1 MARWLLRKYIDI
13 LLESMSFTSLQDAG
27 DDYSP
32 GNTQI
37 WYWKENLGNE
47 MMKGYDYLKSTNRL
61 PDPTN
66 LAATHVLIGNVAETN
81 EDIVYSMMQAEV
93 WSPQN
98 QADDMIKSLGV
109 GHTGMSVGDIIVKG
123 NDVLMVDKT
132 GFVNLTTGEN
142 NETNQ

>member
-1 MARWLLRKYIDI
+1 MARWLMRKYIDI
-13 LLESMSFTSLQDAG
+13 LMESISFNSIQDAG
-27 DDYSP
+27 DDYSF

-47 MMKGYDYLKSTNRL
+47 MMKGYDYLKVNQKL
-61 PDPTN
+61 PNVEN
-66 LAATHVLIGNVAETN
+66 LGATHVLIGAVAETN
-81 EDIVYSMMQAEV
+81 EDKIFSMMQAEV

-98 QADDMIKSLGV
+98 QADDMINNLGV

-132 GFVNLTTGEN
+132 GFVNLNAGEE